1 MNAVSML
8 IGVTALI
15 LVGVFAFSFGSM
27 KIGSSANIHEKEKLR
42 TELSL
47 LQQTSIVDY
56 SPQKDIDTREEMN
69 ALKSE
74 LDTLKTEKLQEE
86 KARLAEEQARLQA
99 KQNEAEEAQEV
110 IEPEMDP
117 NDKKRLERRAKL
129 ISQAMVM
136 ATVEKYYPQDQFAAI
151 NVINY
156 ENVQSGVTLAI
167 RRNTGI
173 VGQLKV
179 STVES
184 EKAIADVMY
193 YTFLG
198 GEIDIQ
204 PGDELILP
212 PL

>member
-1 MNAVSML
+1 ML

-27 KIGSSANIHEKEKLR
+27 KKGSSVNIHEKEKLR
-42 TELSL
+42 AELTL
-47 LQQTSIVDY
+47 LQQTSVVDY
-56 SPQKDIDTREEMN
+56 APQKDIDAREEMD

-74 LDTLKTEKLQEE
+74 LDALKTEKLQEE

-99 KQNEAEEAQEV
+99 KQNKATEEPQEV

-117 NDKKRLERRAKL
+117 DDKKRLERRAKL

-151 NVINY
+151 NIINY
-156 ENVQSGVTLAI
+156 ENVQTGVTLAI
-167 RRNTGI
+167 RRQTGI

-179 STVES
+179 ATVES
-184 EKAIADVMY
+184 EKAIADIMY

-198 GEIDIQ
+198 EEIDIQ